1 MRRFCSSNSFGGATL
16 ISSDLGQTMTLKE
29 GFYVAWNT
37 KQRRVGDAN
46 KTVISVLYVFLTYE
60 EFSVITF
67 HYAMLCN

>member
-1 MRRFCSSNSFGGATL
+1 
-16 ISSDLGQTMTLKE
+16 MTLKE

-37 KQRRVGDAN
+37 KQRRVGRMQ
-46 KTVISVLYVFLTYE
+46 IRPELSVLYVFLTYE

>member
-1 MRRFCSSNSFGGATL
+1 
-16 ISSDLGQTMTLKE
+16 MTLKE